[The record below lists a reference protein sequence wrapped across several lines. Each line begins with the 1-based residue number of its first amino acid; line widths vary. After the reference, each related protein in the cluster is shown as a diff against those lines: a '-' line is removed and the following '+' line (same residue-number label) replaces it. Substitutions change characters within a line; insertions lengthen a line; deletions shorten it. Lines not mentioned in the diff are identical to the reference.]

1 MSRLNRLRNDYASEI
16 AETVEELAIMTPLRE
31 ADLRS
36 FSNEELKEMKTLALA
51 LDAAADDAGRQAA
64 MLEHIGGA
72 TKLLS
77 KLIGK

>member
-1 MSRLNRLRNDYASEI
+1 MSRLSRLRSTYSSEV

-36 FSNEELKEMKTLALA
+36 FSEEELEEMKTLALA
-51 LDAAADDAGRQAA
+51 LDAATDDASRQAA
-64 MLEHIGGA
+64 MLEHISGA

-77 KLIGK
+77 KLIGN